1 MFRVAINVR
10 SPRIER
16 FLPKGVGVADI
27 TTAALARQRTRD
39 AFIYSG
45 DAQFYTRCRSCVH
58 SWRSGALFTG
68 MSRACAIITVRDE
81 CRQRRVIV
89 TVIERLPRLSPS
101 SEDGV
106 FIRST
111 CSPLSFAIRCDSSI
125 IARRPT
131 LNPRI
136 REIERALTRVRYIDG
151 RDGQI
156 IEIERDPRAN
166 SNRGGFHERDDFD
179 PRSANF
185 ARRNL
190 NYVIRAYRKNSGRNT

>member
-27 TTAALARQRTRD
+27 TTAALARQRTRG

-89 TVIERLPRLSPS
+89 TVIERRAEASTAS
-101 SEDGV
+101 IIFAGDDRV
-106 FIRST
+106 FIRPRMIVSHH
-111 CSPLSFAIRCDSSI
+111 S
-125 IARRPT
+125 IAR
-131 LNPRI
+131 LG
-136 REIERALTRVRYIDG
+136 AHFDVDVRFID
-151 RDGQI
+151 
-156 IEIERDPRAN
+156 
-166 SNRGGFHERDDFD
+166 SNR
-179 PRSANF
+179 
-185 ARRNL
+185 
-190 NYVIRAYRKNSGRNT
+190 